1 MNLHGSIKDLQN
13 KIAQMY
19 LKLEHRFSENGL
31 IRELWSAMA
40 NDITQQIRSLNA
52 LPQSFWNQL
61 KKEQNL
67 PLIAAAE
74 GAFRQSIENEEDQS
88 LRGCFSRALCLEEPA
103 ILKVYAPLIRML
115 RENSTAPALDFY
127 ITVKAHLARI
137 TRVTQSFSGDPADIQ
152 RANSLLQAFEKEVQE
167 PRIEFARLKTK
178 KASAKNAV
186 RRKEPAQKQRKTL
199 VKARPI
205 AKPAKI
211 PHRHPKPLV
220 KKASIARRRARR

>member
-1 MNLHGSIKDLQN
+1 MNLQGSLKDLQN

-40 NDITQQIRSLNA
+40 NDVSQQIRSLNA

-61 KKEQNL
+61 KKEQTL

-74 GAFRQSIENEEDQS
+74 GASHQSIENEEDQP
-88 LRGCFSRALCLEEPA
+88 LRSCFSRALCLEEPA

-137 TRVTQSFSGDPADIQ
+137 TRVTQSYSGDPADIQ

-167 PRIEFARLKTK
+167 PRIEIARPATK
-178 KASAKNAV
+178 KALAKHSV
-186 RRKEPAQKQRKTL
+186 KHKEPAQKQRKTS
-199 VKARPI
+199 KARPL

-211 PHRHPKPLV
+211 LHRHPKPLV
-220 KKASIARRRARR
+220 KKAGIARRRARR

>member
-13 KIAQMY
+13 KIVQLY
-19 LKLEHRFSENGL
+19 LQLEHRFSESEL

-40 NDITQQIRSLNA
+40 NDVSQQIRSLNA
-52 LPQSFWNQL
+52 LPPSFWNQL
-61 KKEQNL
+61 KKDQNL

-74 GAFRQSIENEEDQS
+74 GASHQSIEKEEDQS
-88 LRGCFSRALCLEEPA
+88 LMGCFNRALRLEEPA

-127 ITVKAHLARI
+127 ITVKSHLARI
-137 TRVTQSFSGDPADIQ
+137 TRVTQSYSGDPAIIQ
-152 RANSLLQAFEKEVQE
+152 RANSLLQVFEKEIQE
-167 PRIEFARLKTK
+167 PHIEIPRPEKK
-178 KASAKNAV
+178 KALAEHSAK
-186 RRKEPAQKQRKTL
+186 RKELAQKQRKTS
-199 VKARPI
+199 VKARPL

-211 PHRHPKPLV
+211 LHRHPKPLV